1 MQHWYQPQAYQT
13 VVERMKMHF
22 AEQEIYISQAGFEP

>member
-1 MQHWYQPQAYQT
+1 MQHWYQPDAYQT
-13 VVERMKMHF
+13 VVKQMQMHF